1 MCRGIRIL
9 SIAPFWMKEKDW
21 GQLEMQSSRSAAL
34 IKNTCVTIGV
44 TFRQIVS
51 SRLVCE
57 CECLDL
63 FRFFNGKF

>member
-1 MCRGIRIL
+1 MN
-9 SIAPFWMKEKDW
+9 EKDW

-34 IKNTCVTIGV
+34 IKNRCVTIGV

-57 CECLDL
+57 CECLGL